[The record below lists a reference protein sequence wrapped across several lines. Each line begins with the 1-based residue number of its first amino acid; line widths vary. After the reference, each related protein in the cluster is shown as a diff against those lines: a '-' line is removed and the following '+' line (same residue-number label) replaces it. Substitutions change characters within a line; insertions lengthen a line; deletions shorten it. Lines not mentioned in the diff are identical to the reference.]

1 MSTKNQCKNCEKPF
15 DESFDFCPFC
25 GQETADNLT
34 FGILFSNTI
43 SNYFS
48 IDARF
53 FKSFVPL
60 MLKPGVLARRFV
72 DGKRLSYLHPAQFYL
87 FISVVYFFMFS
98 FSVRKA
104 DYKVTQA
111 LQKGFDKEVTL
122 DSLLMVKDS
131 INLEGA
137 KKMIKESP
145 YLKGIPDEELSALDS
160 IISAEPD
167 IPNISI
173 GFKREVLD
181 SLIAINAP
189 LPDKLKA
196 MGLAEDANTMAI
208 RFYEQMLKFYEK
220 KGDGILN
227 VLYDTIPIAMFFM
240 LPLFAILLKIVYW
253 RRGTFAHHMVFS
265 FYFFTFLFASFCALI
280 LANMLLDI
288 PIWLE
293 VIFFLS
299 FILYLILALRNFYR
313 SSWFGAWLRAN
324 MIALAYLIF
333 IVPIAIF
340 GITIISFMLY

>member
-1 MSTKNQCKNCEKPF
+1 MPTENQCKNCEKSF
-15 DESFDFCPFC
+15 DGSFDFCPFC

-53 FKSFVPL
+53 FKSFVTL
-60 MLKPGVLARRFV
+60 MLKPGVIARRFV

-87 FISVVYFFMFS
+87 FISVIFFFIFS

-104 DYKVTQA
+104 DYEVTQA

-122 DSLLMVKDS
+122 DSLLMVKDT

-137 KKMIKESP
+137 KNMIKESP
-145 YLKGIPDEELSALDS
+145 YLKGIPDEELSVLDS

-167 IPNISI
+167 IPNISF
-173 GFKREVLD
+173 GFKRKVLD

-189 LPDKLKA
+189 LPDKLRA
-196 MGLAEDANTMAI
+196 MGLPKDASTMAK
-208 RFYEQMLKFYEK
+208 RFFEQILRFYEK
-220 KGDGILN
+220 KGDGILSA
-227 VLYDTIPIAMFFM
+227 LYDTIPIAMFFM
-240 LPLFAILLKIVYW
+240 LPLFALLLKIVYW

-299 FILYLILALRNFYR
+299 FILYLMMALRNFYR
-313 SSWFGAWLRAN
+313 SSWFGAWLKAN
-324 MIALAYLIF
+324 MIAFAYLIF
-333 IVPIAIF
+333 IVPIAIS
-340 GITIISFMLY
+340 GIIIVSFMLY